1 MSVKT
6 SQDFSLYTGND
17 KRPEITVYD
26 EEDNTVN
33 LDGASIDWV
42 AFDPSDGTEI
52 MRKSTSE
59 GSINI
64 SDPHNG
70 KFLVKIDASDTDSIS
85 SDVTLEHE
93 AQVTMPSGLK
103 DHVTTGSI
111 EVTVS
116 SI

>member
-1 MSVKT
+1 MAVET

-17 KRPEITVYD
+17 KRPEITVHNAEGD
-26 EEDNTVN
+26 TVN
-33 LDGASIDWV
+33 LTDASIEWV

-52 MRKSTSE
+52 MRKSTSD

-70 KFLVKIDASDTDSIS
+70 KFLIKIDASDTDSIS

-93 AQVTMPSGLK
+93 AQVTMPTGLN

-111 EVTVS
+111 DVTVS